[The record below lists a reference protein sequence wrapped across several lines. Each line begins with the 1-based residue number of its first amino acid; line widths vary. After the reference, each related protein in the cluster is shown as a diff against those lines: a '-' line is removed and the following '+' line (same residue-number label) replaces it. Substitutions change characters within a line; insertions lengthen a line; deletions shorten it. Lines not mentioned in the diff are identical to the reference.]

1 MQTYTQRDIASL
13 IANTFCMHINGA
25 TVHLERLCSKGCES
39 NLQFA
44 LGAELPTKYFPVSL
58 AIDQN
63 GRTTP
68 TMIKVNRLMFF
79 FTSSI

>member
-13 IANTFCMHINGA
+13 IANTFCMHFNGT
-25 TVHLERLCSKGCES
+25 TVHLERLVPKGAKVIC
-39 NLQFA
+39 NLH
-44 LGAELPTKYFPVSL
+44 LELSCLPNIFPSPL

-79 FTSSI
+79 FTSNI